1 MEYVTALLASAHV
14 YAFPILLSCASEPS
28 DCLHTNLS
36 LYRSAVSN
44 PQPSSASLPPS
55 KPERAPM
62 ESTGRMAHP
71 TSPQPKDT
79 RPKTPPTSPPQKD
92 SQSKIPPMSP
102 PQDTTPKTP
111 PTSPPQD
118 SATLLTSVAASPQ
131 HGTPAKGV
139 AGKVCADLIL
149 RLLVPPPE

>member
-1 MEYVTALLASAHV
+1 MFHSVKRSPVEYVTAVLASAHV

-28 DCLHTNLS
+28 DCLHTNPS
-36 LYRSAVSN
+36 LYRSAVSDS
-44 PQPSSASLPPS
+44 QPSSASLPPS

-79 RPKTPPTSPPQKD
+79 
-92 SQSKIPPMSP
+92 QSKIPLTSP

-118 SATLLTSVAASPQ
+118 SATLQTSVAASPQ